1 LFFNFVL
8 KVDDRGHTAFAKPN
22 LSLQYKQQ
30 SDQGG
35 WQ

>member
-1 LFFNFVL
+1 LNFVL

-22 LSLQYKQQ
+22 LPLQNKQQ
-30 SDQGG
+30 GDQGG